1 MNNIS
6 DLVGVKWFL
15 GNDALSV
22 AISGGLNMLLNPG
35 IPMNDTKNIRLQIGE
50 LGESILGP
58 NLLGFQVGNE
68 PDLYGR

>member
-1 MNNIS
+1 
-6 DLVGVKWFL
+6 
-15 GNDALSV
+15 
-22 AISGGLNMLLNPG
+22 MLLDLG

-68 PDLYGR
+68 PDLYGRYVHLATELQTTLHH

>member
-1 MNNIS
+1 
-6 DLVGVKWFL
+6 
-15 GNDALSV
+15 
-22 AISGGLNMLLNPG
+22 MLLDPG

-68 PDLYGR
+68 PDLYGRYVHLTTELQTTLHH